1 MKRPR
6 FHPAIDARYQM
17 YLTHLSLTNIRNF
30 ARLDTQVPSGVVV
43 LVGANGQGKTS
54 LLEAIYYLA
63 SFTSFHAQHD
73 RELVNFLAAR
83 ERLAVGRIVARF
95 SRESLSGQVSSNHI
109 IEVRLIQETNG
120 FNGPARLR
128 REVLVDGIKRKLS
141 EALGEFLAVLFLPHM
156 VQIIS
161 GSPEERRRFL
171 NLALAQVVPNYSRAL
186 ADYSEALSQRNAL
199 LKHLAENG
207 GDSSQLDYWDSLL
220 AVKGA
225 ALIQARIRAIQ
236 ELETFTARFHRELTR
251 GQSVLRL
258 LYLPAYDPIPQPP
271 GQYTLPIDSPVDRSG
286 LTLEQI
292 QQGFAHALH
301 RQREDD
307 INRGVTNLGPHRD
320 DLRFIEN
327 GIDLGT
333 YGSRGQIRTALLS
346 LKIAEVA
353 WIKAR
358 SGYSP
363 VLLLDEAL
371 AELDPERRKD
381 LLEKLLDEH
390 QILLTTTDLSLFS
403 SDFIQNATLWHINA
417 GRLES

>member
-1 MKRPR
+1 
-6 FHPAIDARYQM
+6 M
-17 YLTHLSLTNIRNF
+17 YLTHISLTNIRNF
-30 ARLDTQVPSGVVV
+30 ARLDTSVPPGAVV
-43 LVGANGQGKTS
+43 LLGANGQGKTS

-63 SFTSFHAQHD
+63 TFTSFHAQHD

-95 SRESLSGQVSSNHI
+95 SREGSTGQGVSNHV

-128 REVLVDGIKRKLS
+128 REVLVDGVKRKMN

-156 VQIIS
+156 VEIIA
-161 GSPEERRRFL
+161 GAPEERRRFL
-171 NLALAQVVPNYSRAL
+171 NLALAQVVPNYSRDL
-186 ADYSEALSQRNAL
+186 ADYSGALSQRNAL
-199 LKHLAENG
+199 LKQLAEYG
-207 GDSSQLDYWDSLL
+207 GDPSQLDYWDNLL
-220 AVKGA
+220 ASKGA

-236 ELETFTARFHRELTR
+236 ELETLTARFHRELTR

-258 LYLPAYDPIPQPP
+258 LYQPAYDPIPQPP
-271 GQYTLPIDSPVDRSG
+271 GQYTLPFDSPVDRSG

-292 QQGFAHALH
+292 QQGFAHTLY
-301 RQREDD
+301 RQREED

-320 DLRFIEN
+320 ELRFIEN

-346 LKIAEVA
+346 LKIAEVT
-353 WIKAR
+353 WIKSR

-371 AELDPERRKD
+371 AELDPDRRKD
-381 LLEKLLDEH
+381 LLDKLVDEH
-390 QILLTTTDLSLFS
+390 QILLTTTDQALISPKFL
-403 SDFIQNATLWHINA
+403 QNATLWHINA
-417 GRLES
+417 GRLET